1 MSVNHFE
8 NRKERRSKSN
18 NCKMIVITR
27 IKKLRR
33 NKEWKVKNQIL
44 RFLESTF
51 PTQTLI
57 LYDIIY
63 IYVIILE
70 LFLV

>member
-1 MSVNHFE
+1 MSVNHFV

-57 LYDIIY
+57 LYDIILY
-63 IYVIILE
+63 M
-70 LFLV
+70 